1 MDTPITEQVVR
12 DALEASEFVVAR
24 AAKRLGVS
32 RQALYRLMR
41 KHAIIVRRRIA
52 ETRPSQRV
60 NARPGSERGIYH
72 DRPTDLR

>member
-41 KHAIIVRRRIA
+41 KHAIIV
-52 ETRPSQRV
+52 TRYV
-60 NARPGSERGIYH
+60 AA
-72 DRPTDLR
+72 